1 MSKAKQLKL
10 NTMLRKTKED
20 KVITQKNLIM
30 DRVKFMI
37 EKQKEKL
44 IVGEAQMQEKEIAFR
59 QGYIESLEILLLDLK
74 YDDRLKT
81 QVDEIK

>member
-1 MSKAKQLKL
+1 MI
-10 NTMLRKTKED
+10 RED

-37 EKQKEKL
+37 ENQKERL
-44 IVGEAQMQEKEIAFR
+44 IVGDLEMQEKEIAFR

-74 YDDRLKT
+74 YDGTLKT
-81 QVDEIK
+81 QVDEIL